1 MPRIHNILL
10 SKSLHPI
17 LCVYALSPPS
27 LALPILPRFKRLFR
41 CSDAQAGESEKRQR
55 RFHPCWSRAV
65 APPALGELAAGT
77 SRLHDLGRALA
88 RARLR
93 RPAEIGAD
101 DLDCKAHPKR
111 MDDGTTNPVRP
122 SQSLRDKS
130 CYVRMH
136 ICRGNLCKYASS
148 LVRHGRPDRA

>member
-1 MPRIHNILL
+1 MLRIHNILL

-27 LALPILPRFKRLFR
+27 LALPILPQFKRLFPLQR
-41 CSDAQAGESEKRQR
+41 CSGR
-55 RFHPCWSRAV
+55 RVREAPAAV
-65 APPALGELAAGT
+65 SPLPALGELAAYRAAGT
-77 SRLHDLGRALA
+77 SRVHDLGRALA

-122 SQSLRDKS
+122 SQSRRDKS